1 MAALKPASRE
11 MSAYAR
17 VTPGFCWARASSKT
31 PTSSVRRRGLFGLG
45 DGGIRTE
52 RVSTGA
58 VALAAI
64 VGIASVCTGSDEP
77 DDVVCAAAVAVAV
90 GAVDACVDAGVAGV
104 SPSREETTRA
114 TASPA
119 AAATARAAAS
129 RAFFTNPEAT
139 LARLCQTG
147 SKSS

>member
-11 MSAYAR
+11 MSTYAR
-17 VTPGFCWARASSKT
+17 ATPELCWARASSKT
-31 PTSSVRRRGLFGLG
+31 PTSSVRRRGLLGLG
-45 DGGIRTE
+45 GGGILTA

-58 VALAAI
+58 VALAAM
-64 VGIASVCTGSDEP
+64 VGVVSVCP
-77 DDVVCAAAVAVAV
+77 DVVGDVLVAVAAAV
-90 GAVDACVDAGVAGV
+90 GAVDVCEVAGAAV
-104 SPSREETTRA
+104 VPPSREETTRA

-129 RAFFTNPEAT
+129 RAFFTNSEAT
-139 LARLCQTG
+139 LAPQCQNG